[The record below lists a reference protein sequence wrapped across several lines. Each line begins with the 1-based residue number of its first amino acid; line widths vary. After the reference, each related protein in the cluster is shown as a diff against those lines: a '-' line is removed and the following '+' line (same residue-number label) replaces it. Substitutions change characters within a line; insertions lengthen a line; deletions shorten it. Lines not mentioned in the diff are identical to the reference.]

1 MSLWSKLV
9 LFTCLQVS
17 RRRLNL
23 TETSPSFSPHK
34 CAPPQVFLLVEIPLP
49 PPWTELLMKKDEG
62 FWFILSPLC
71 PRLSLHVHPS
81 LQPRP
86 HFLLPLRPPCSCA
99 PESPSGNAQACASP
113 TPGSPRH
120 LLWLPEP
127 PWSDLSL
134 VSRSP
139 PDIPSRGPSISTP
152 SLPWSSKAF
161 CQEIFCP
168 GSFFLLRCQHR
179 CLLVLQG
186 HPSTLPAHLTA
197 HLQPHPPIS
206 LPACCLFPSEP
217 PFTAQ
222 NGCFLLHQ
230 LSTNDWQNLVYQYPS
245 SPSHRIGKVRNVC
258 VHRVPAFT
266 QIISIRDEVVLLTV
280 VAVLMRCPYFSW
292 LLDSLVSV
300 PLTTDVSSSSQIN
313 ILHLNPCPPVCF
325 LG

>member
-197 HLQPHPPIS
+197 HLQPHPPNLTACMLS
-206 LPACCLFPSEP
+206 LPQWASLYCPEWMLSPPS
-217 PFTAQ
+217 ALNQ
-222 NGCFLLHQ
+222 
-230 LSTNDWQNLVYQYPS
+230 
-245 SPSHRIGKVRNVC
+245 
-258 VHRVPAFT
+258 
-266 QIISIRDEVVLLTV
+266 
-280 VAVLMRCPYFSW
+280 W
-292 LLDSLVSV
+292 LAEFGVSV
-300 PLTTDVSSSSQIN
+300 PQLPITQDWESQKR
-313 ILHLNPCPPVCF
+313 VCSQ
-325 LG
+325 GPSIYPDN